1 MIRQI
6 SRSRH
11 LATSFALASLLLVAW
26 VSHHHGTD
34 AEASPPLAL
43 VLPRATDLARARVQ
57 RELDWGRVRLDGA
70 GYVQVFED
78 GAHAELSLDP
88 RLQLLAEKTLAQ
100 HPTPYGAAVLISVDD
115 GRVLAMA
122 GHSQAEPALSTA
134 DLALEPWA
142 PAASVFKIITAAAL
156 LEAGVSPDEKVCY
169 HDGIHALDATN
180 LVSQGKRDDTCRSLS
195 FGVAKSQNAIIARL
209 AHDHLAPSV
218 LEDKARRFGFGRMMP
233 FDLPATASQLDVP
246 HDDALEYARTAAG
259 FWHSTLSPL
268 HGAAIAATIARG
280 GTTPPL
286 RLVERLVDAQ
296 GSVTEMVG
304 APSERVVSTEVAN
317 TVGRMMVGT
326 TEYGTARLGFHDKH
340 SGKKL
345 LPGVAVAGKTGSLN
359 RKAPFLAYSWFVGYA
374 PAEKPE
380 VAFAVLLGNDE
391 NWRWKAHQVAVELL
405 SGYFHGPHEV
415 PDAVDETLAGTVL
428 EAKR

>member
-11 LATSFALASLLLVAW
+11 LATTFALASLLLVAW
-26 VSHHHGTD
+26 VGHRHGTD
-34 AEASPPLAL
+34 AQASPPLAL

-88 RLQLLAEKTLAQ
+88 RLQQLAEKTLAQ
-100 HPTPYGAAVLISVDD
+100 HPTPYGAAVLLSVDD

-122 GHSQAEPALSTA
+122 GHSQAEPALSAA
-134 DLALEPWA
+134 DLALKPWA

-156 LEAGVSPDEKVCY
+156 VEAGVTADEKVCY

-180 LVSQGKRDDTCRSLS
+180 LVSQGKRDDACRSLS

-209 AHDHLAPSV
+209 AHDRLAPSV
-218 LEDKARRFGFGRMMP
+218 LEDKARRFGFGRIMP
-233 FDLPATASQLDVP
+233 FDLPAAASQLDVP

-296 GSVTEMVG
+296 GSVTEMSG
-304 APSERVVSTEVAN
+304 APSDRVVSTEVAN

-391 NWRWKAHQVAVELL
+391 NWRWKAHQVAAELL
-405 SGYFHGPHEV
+405 SGYFNGPHEV
-415 PDAVDETLAGTVL
+415 PDAVDETFSGTLL
-428 EAKR
+428 EAQR